1 MAWPNANPEPNAI
14 KLSRASPN
22 AKTFNLETTD
32 CIRFLLKTQSS
43 WDVDTNENLKQQ
55 NIMTG

>member
-1 MAWPNANPEPNAI
+1 MLPLMAWPNANPEPNAI

-32 CIRFLLKTQSS
+32 CIRFLLK
-43 WDVDTNENLKQQ
+43 LKVP
-55 NIMTG
+55 GVSK